1 VLLGAGGCSLLW
13 PPQPRPTQFYV
24 LTAVAKPGAVA
35 PGRRLTLGLGPV
47 SLPAYLD
54 RPEMVTRVAP
64 NQLAF
69 DEFNRWSESLK
80 SNFVNAL
87 ATDLDTLIGFE
98 RLVLYPWY
106 STTKLD
112 YAVTVVVLRF
122 ETQPDGD
129 VALDARWG
137 VGDGRGTAFVNRESH
152 FTRPAGGAAETAAET
167 AMALSEMVGD
177 LAHDIATA
185 LREVDASPVK

>member
-1 VLLGAGGCSLLW
+1 
-13 PPQPRPTQFYV
+13 
-24 LTAVAKPGAVA
+24 
-35 PGRRLTLGLGPV
+35 
-47 SLPAYLD
+47 
-54 RPEMVTRVAP
+54 MVTRVAP

-137 VGDGRGTAFVNRESH
+137 GGDGRGTAFVNRESH